1 MGYVDQNLLP
11 GERVIYRAKL
21 HPIIFA
27 PAVFFALVGVFF
39 VAVGSIEKTVGGFAI
54 LGVFFLLVA
63 GLLALTRYIRIAT
76 SEFAITDKRVL
87 IKVGLV
93 RRHTLELLLAKV
105 ETVGVDQSVLGR
117 LLNYGTI
124 IVTGTGGT
132 KEPFRAIAKP
142 LEFRKQVQA
151 QAAA

>member
-11 GERVIYRAKL
+11 GETVIYRAKL

-27 PAVFFALVGVFF
+27 SAIFFAVVGVFF
-39 VAVGSIEKTVGGFAI
+39 LIVGSIDKAVSGFAI
-54 LGVFFLLVA
+54 LGVFFLAVG
-63 GLLALTRYIRIAT
+63 GLFGLARYVRLAT

-87 IKVGLV
+87 VKVGLV

-105 ETVGVDQSVLGR
+105 ETIGVDQGVLGR
-117 LLNYGTI
+117 LFDYGTI

-132 KEPFRAIAKP
+132 KEPFQAIANP
-142 LEFRKQVQA
+142 LEFRKQVQSR
-151 QAAA
+151 AAG

>member
-11 GERVIYRAKL
+11 GETVIYRAKL

-27 PAVFFALVGVFF
+27 SAIFFAVVGVFF
-39 VAVGSIEKTVGGFAI
+39 LIVGSIDKAVSGFAI
-54 LGVFFLLVA
+54 LGVFFLAVG
-63 GLLALTRYIRIAT
+63 GLFGLARYVRLAT

-87 IKVGLV
+87 VKVGLV

-105 ETVGVDQSVLGR
+105 ETIGVDQGVLGR
-117 LLNYGTI
+117 LFDYGTI

-132 KEPFRAIAKP
+132 KEPFKAIANP
-142 LEFRKQVQA
+142 LEFRKQVQSR
-151 QAAA
+151 AAG

>member
-11 GERVIYRAKL
+11 GETVIYRAKL

-27 PAVFFALVGVFF
+27 PAIFFAGVGVFF
-39 VAVGSIEKTVGGFAI
+39 LIVGFIDKAVSGFAI
-54 LGVFFLLVA
+54 LGVFFLAVG
-63 GLLALTRYIRIAT
+63 GLLGLVRYIRLAT

-87 IKVGLV
+87 VKVGLV

-105 ETVGVDQSVLGR
+105 ETIGVDQGVFGR
-117 LLNYGTI
+117 LFDYGTI

-132 KEPFRAIAKP
+132 KEPFKAIANP
-142 LEFRKQVQA
+142 LEFRKQVQSR
-151 QAAA
+151 AAG

>member
-11 GERVIYRAKL
+11 GETVIYRAKL

-27 PAVFFALVGVFF
+27 PAISFAVVGVFF
-39 VAVGSIEKTVGGFAI
+39 LIVGFIDKAVSGFAI
-54 LGVFFLLVA
+54 LGVFFLAVG
-63 GLLALTRYIRIAT
+63 GLFGLARYIRLAT

-87 IKVGLV
+87 VKVGLV

-105 ETVGVDQSVLGR
+105 ETIGVDQGVFGR
-117 LLNYGTI
+117 LFDYGTI

-132 KEPFRAIAKP
+132 KEPFKAIANP
-142 LEFRKQVQA
+142 LEFRKQVQSR
-151 QAAA
+151 AAG

>member
-11 GERVIYRAKL
+11 GETITYRTRL

-27 PAVFFALVGVFF
+27 TPVFFALVGILF
-39 VAVGSIEKTVGGFAI
+39 VVLGSIDKALSGFAV
-54 LGVFFLLVA
+54 LGIFFLVVA
-63 GLLALTRYIRIAT
+63 AIVGLARFIRLKT

-87 IKVGLV
+87 VKVGFI

-105 ETVGVDQSVLGR
+105 ETIGVDQGVFGR
-117 LLNYGTI
+117 LFNYGTI

-132 KEPFRAIAKP
+132 KEPFKGIAAP
-142 LEFRKQVQA
+142 LEFRRQVQSRV
-151 QAAA
+151 AA

>member
-11 GERVIYRAKL
+11 GETITYRTTL
-21 HPIIFA
+21 HPIIFVA
-27 PAVFFALVGVFF
+27 PVFFALVGILF
-39 VAVGSIEKTVGGFAI
+39 VVIGSSDKALVGFTV
-54 LGVFFLLVA
+54 LGVLFVVVAALL
-63 GLLALTRYIRIAT
+63 GLARFIRLKT

-87 IKVGLV
+87 VKVGFI

-105 ETVGVDQSVLGR
+105 ETIGVDQGVCGR

-132 KEPFRAIAKP
+132 KEPFRSITKP
-142 LEFRKQVQA
+142 LEFRRQVQA
-151 QAAA
+151 RIAG

>member
-11 GERVIYRAKL
+11 GETVIYRAKL

-27 PAVFFALVGVFF
+27 SAIFFAVVGVFF
-39 VAVGSIEKTVGGFAI
+39 LIVGFIDKAVSGLAI
-54 LGVFFLLVA
+54 LGVFFLAVG
-63 GLLALTRYIRIAT
+63 GLFGLARYIRLAT

-87 IKVGLV
+87 VKVGLV

-105 ETVGVDQSVLGR
+105 ETIGVDQGVLGR
-117 LLNYGTI
+117 LFDYGTI

-132 KEPFRAIAKP
+132 KEPFNAIANP
-142 LEFRKQVQA
+142 LEFRKQVQSR
-151 QAAA
+151 AAG